1 VGAKKPKPRWSTERR
16 LEFLEFRLYWDGR
29 VNRGDLVEY
38 FGISVPQ
45 ASADL
50 TRYQEL
56 APGNLV
62 YDKTAKAYVA
72 SRRFR
77 PVILTPSADGYL
89 AQLRLVDAGL
99 LPVEDAWVGAPPPH
113 AVVPSLRRRLDAKI
127 LRDILDAIRSHAS
140 VEVSYQSLSRPE
152 PIWRRLTPHGL
163 AFDGFRWHLRAW
175 CHTRASF
182 RDFVAGRIFA
192 LRGARPDAVDP
203 GQDAGWTREVTL
215 RIGPHPELEELHRR
229 VTELD
234 YEMRDGVVEVTARAC
249 MVPYLQRRFGLHRD
263 PGKVS
268 PKVQQIVLLNRDE
281 VEAALQEVGV
291 GFAQNPSEAD
301 AF

>member
-1 VGAKKPKPRWSTERR
+1 MRAKKPKTRWSTERR

-56 APGNLV
+56 APGNVV
-62 YDKTAKAYVA
+62 YDKTAKAYVT
-72 SRRFR
+72 SPRFK
-77 PVILTPSADGYL
+77 PVIFTPSADAYL

-99 LPVEDAWVGAPPPH
+99 LPEEEAWVGAPPPH
-113 AVVPSLRRRLDAKI
+113 ALVPTLRRRLDPRT
-127 LRDILDAIRSHAS
+127 LRSILDAVRSQAS
-140 VEVSYQSLSRPE
+140 VEVSYQSFSRPD
-152 PIWRRLTPHGL
+152 PIWRRLTPHAL

-175 CHTRASF
+175 CHTRTSF
-182 RDFVAGRIFA
+182 RDFVVGRILA
-192 LRGARPDAVDP
+192 IRGARPDAVDP

-215 RIGPHPELEELHRR
+215 RIGPHPELEDGHRR

-234 YEMRDGVVEVTARAC
+234 YEMRNGVVEVAARAC
-249 MVPYLQRRFGLHRD
+249 MVPYLLRRFGLHRD
-263 PGKVS
+263 PSVVS
-268 PKVQQIVLLNRDE
+268 PKDQQIVLLNCAE
-281 VEAALQEVGV
+281 VEAALQAVGV
-291 GFAQNPSEAD
+291 RSAQNPSEAD